1 MYCHGTVEKQTQL
14 RLINDLEN
22 MESVQDAEKKIMYK
36 MFNLRTRL
44 NMHIQKAKMLPYCTY
59 LQTIG

>member
-22 MESVQDAEKKIMYK
+22 MESVQDAEKK
-36 MFNLRTRL
+36 
-44 NMHIQKAKMLPYCTY
+44 YCIKCLT
-59 LQTIG
+59 LELD